1 MLKNSVSSLVVSS
14 NEAIEFK
21 LVRQLADIGD
31 DSCTFKPAMS
41 HQVFGDSLLCGIHV
55 VSIHQL
61 YAIRVA
67 TLIRLYSVCDSSED
81 VVYILLR
88 ILQMLALPYPALLFV
103 FNVCCVS
110 KSIFPLH
117 IRFYRMYNKVLLSTP
132 AVCFRETIFGYHDLK
147 IQLYY
152 SAARLTTYFGISYSD
167 KVTPDKFEGIE
178 ADEIFGKISEKLQP
192 GFHTNLDDFCSDID
206 KDINFVPFGELQHSF
221 TTDGMLLIHQNSIY
235 MCEVTT
241 PGFQKYHERLQ
252 TFVLWFID
260 AASFIDADDDHW
272 RFFLVY
278 EKYCLDGNT
287 CYAIAGY
294 ATVYE
299 YYAYPDNIRPRISQ
313 MLVLPPFQRIGV
325 GVQLLD
331 SLYRHYISQPHV
343 VDITVEDPSD
353 EFQRLRDFLDARNCS
368 RLPSFQPHVLEEGF
382 REEMVA
388 EAKTK
393 LKINKKQARR
403 VYEILRLR
411 VTDVHNSEQY
421 RRYRLDVKNRLN
433 VPYQQKEQLEFKKYK
448 ERLKDRDIQ
457 NALSFADPSQRLES
471 LDREYREV
479 EAQYNQVLQ
488 RLASL

>member
-1 MLKNSVSSLVVSS
+1 MESLGINMLKNSVSSLVVSS

-21 LVRQLADIGD
+21 LVRQLADIAD
-31 DSCTFKPAMS
+31 DSCTFRPVMS
-41 HQVFGDSLLCGIHV
+41 HQVFGD
-55 VSIHQL
+55 
-61 YAIRVA
+61 
-67 TLIRLYSVCDSSED
+67 
-81 VVYILLR
+81 
-88 ILQMLALPYPALLFV
+88 
-103 FNVCCVS
+103 
-110 KSIFPLH
+110 
-117 IRFYRMYNKVLLSTP
+117 
-132 AVCFRETIFGYHDLK
+132 REAIFGYQDLK

-167 KVTPDKFEGIE
+167 KVTADKFEGIE
-178 ADEIFGKISEKLQP
+178 ADEIFGKISDKLQP
-192 GFHTNLDDFCSDID
+192 GFHTNLDDFCSELD

-221 TTDGMLLIHQNSIY
+221 TTDGGKHSWEIY
-235 MCEVTT
+235 VCEVTT

-287 CYAIAGY
+287 RYAIAGY

-299 YYAYPDNIRPRISQ
+299 YYAYPDNTRPRISQ

-325 GVQLLD
+325 GLQLLD
-331 SLYRHYISQPHV
+331 KIYRYYISQPRV

-368 RLPSFQPHVLEEGF
+368 RLPTFQPHFLEEGF
-382 REEMVA
+382 QEEMVA

-433 VPYQQKEQLEFKKYK
+433 VPYQKEQLELKKYK
-448 ERLKDRDIQ
+448 ELCKDRDIQ
-457 NALSFADPSQRLES
+457 NAMSFADHSQRLDS